1 MSIKVISIKF
11 RYKCQFCFIILAF
24 GGFEK
29 DLLKS
34 FVRLVAWLIASIF
47 NTVSDGVQSFKIMLS
62 VMVFCILMEVGIV
75 VVLVISTWSLPCS
88 WNKWLLNII

>member
-11 RYKCQFCFIILAF
+11 RYKCQFCFIILAV

-29 DLLKS
+29 ELLKL
-34 FVRLVAWLIASIF
+34 FVLLVAWLIESIF
-47 NTVSDGVQSFKIMLS
+47 NTVSDGVQRFKIMLS
-62 VMVFCILMEVGIV
+62 VMVFCILMEVGIAV
-75 VVLVISTWSLPCS
+75 VFVVLTWSLPCS